1 MEVSWGSDETIKNM
15 VTEIRWSDNAIQD
28 YNLIVEYLL
37 EEWNEDVALQF
48 IEIIEYKV
56 QQVA

>member
-1 MEVSWGSDETIKNM
+1 M